1 MKRFLLFAI
10 LIVALDQT
18 IGFVLKRLY
27 LRTTS
32 GEAGGLI
39 NCALRRDPDVLVL
52 GSSRA
57 KHHVSPAILRA
68 RLSAS
73 VFNAGI
79 NGHDFLYAIM
89 LLDLWT
95 RSHAPPKAIL
105 LHIDPQSLSRSENE
119 LERSSVFSAYFG
131 ESERVRSILLMR
143 GKYEWLKYLSSS
155 YRFNGKVLPIIK
167 NLASRPDEAFDG
179 YIGLE
184 GSLEPGSTPDTDL
197 GNGSN
202 RDSVPFWDLKL
213 SYLDELARYCK
224 ANGSRLMLFHSPMFQ
239 EDAAALAAWSTRLS
253 VLHMSREGV
262 EFLDLSE
269 RTRELVTGR
278 PDLFK
283 DFSHLNSKGAERF
296 STLLA
301 DEIAARIGPI
311 ATRRQ

>member
-1 MKRFLLFAI
+1 MKRFLLLAI
-10 LIVALDQT
+10 LFVALDQT
-18 IGFVLKRLY
+18 IGFMLNRLY
-27 LRTTS
+27 LRTTT

-39 NCALRRDPDVLVL
+39 NCALRRDPEVLVL

-105 LHIDPQSLSRSENE
+105 LHIDPESLSRSENE
-119 LERSSVFSAYFG
+119 LARTSVFAPYFG
-131 ESERVRSILLMR
+131 ESARVRSILLMR
-143 GKYEWLKYLSSS
+143 GKYEWLKYLSYS

-184 GSLEPGSTPDTDL
+184 GSLESGSTSVTDL

-202 RDSVPFWDLKL
+202 GESVLFWDLKL
-213 SYLDELARYCK
+213 SYLDDLARYCTV
-224 ANGSRLMLFHSPMFQ
+224 NGTRLILFHSPRFQ
-239 EDAAALAAWSTRLS
+239 EDTAALAAWSTRLS
-253 VLHMSREGV
+253 ALRMFKEGV

-269 RTRELVTGR
+269 RTRELLTGR

-283 DFSHLNSKGAERF
+283 DYSHLNSKGAEIF

-301 DEIAARIGPI
+301 DEIAARIAPI
-311 ATRRQ
+311 ATDRR

>member
-1 MKRFLLFAI
+1 MKRFVLFAI

-39 NCALRRDPDVLVL
+39 NCALRHDPDVLVL

-79 NGHDFLYAIM
+79 NGQDFLYAIM

-105 LHIDPQSLSRSENE
+105 LHVDLQSLSRSENE
-119 LERSSVFSAYFG
+119 LDRTSVFSAYFG
-131 ESERVRSILLMR
+131 ESERVRSILLTR

-184 GSLEPGSTPDTDL
+184 GSLAPGSAPVTHS

-202 RDSVPFWDLKL
+202 WESVPFWDLKL
-213 SYLDELARYCK
+213 GYLDELARYCK
-224 ANGSRLMLFHSPMFQ
+224 ANGTRLLLFHSPIFQ
-239 EDAAALAAWSTRLS
+239 EDPAALAAWSTRLS
-253 VLHMSREGV
+253 ALHLSQEGI
-262 EFLDLSE
+262 EFLDLAE
-269 RTRELVTGR
+269 RTRELLAGR
-278 PDLFK
+278 PYLFK
-283 DFSHLNSKGAERF
+283 DNFHLNSKGAEIF
-296 STLLA
+296 STILA

-311 ATRRQ
+311 ATGRK